1 MLRILVGILIGL
13 GYGALVG
20 AVIFLIYLLGSDSPV
35 DLIPDSKAVFRFL
48 ILLAM
53 IITGSAGAFV
63 GLMVTLIRLGK
74 ISAGILGFGVGLLVL
89 TGVLFTIWP
98 QLKIDLR
105 DVTWPS
111 FSFVFLFLLV
121 LLMMFPLGLAA
132 TGVLASVATR
142 KLVSTK

>member
-20 AVIFLIYLLGSDSPV
+20 AALFLIYCLSSDPPG
-35 DLIPDSKAVFRFL
+35 DLIPDSNAVFRFL
-48 ILLAM
+48 MLLAM
-53 IITGSAGAFV
+53 IITSSAGAFV
-63 GLMVTLIRLGK
+63 GLMVSLIRLGK
-74 ISAGILGFGVGLLVL
+74 IGAGILGFAVGLLVL
-89 TGVLFTIWP
+89 AGVLFTIWP